1 MTKRTSRRKRHMISV
16 IDESDYLDAA
26 NNLATKLDLE
36 ERYMI
41 PYENDISIGGLYQ
54 RKKKTEKIKTKRI
67 NKKKRCKK

>member
-26 NNLATKLDLE
+26 NNLATRLDLE

>member
-1 MTKRTSRRKRHMISV
+1 MISV

-26 NNLATKLDLE
+26 NNLATRLDLE